1 MNQITAEQIARK
13 VRAFKHADKLCKEI
27 EKKGKVTIILNNTGL
42 TFVVQ
47 NGDPMHFKIAATR
60 ATLAEEIASYE
71 FIKTRET
78 TDYANANGAVSKK
91 KVVLSKRKGTPLPS
105 PSV

>member
-47 NGDPMHFKIAATR
+47 NGDPI
-60 ATLAEEIASYE
+60 
-71 FIKTRET
+71 FIHSLELKTYLILVQIYFHE
-78 TDYANANGAVSKK
+78 DD
-91 KVVLSKRKGTPLPS
+91 
-105 PSV
+105 